1 MQFISVKSFTLYYLL
16 FVVLFAAP
24 MVFFQKDLAYGAP
37 LTDLLSLKL
46 SPYIMGFYFFS
57 CAVFLVHAIK
67 PRIWLS
73 QFASFLLFLGSAAT
87 GALLISTTY
96 EAYKILEEGYVTITN
111 LYEVSLL
118 FLSSVS
124 FLAMFYGIKNKT
136 PSLIAW
142 VTPLLSISACWT
154 LYLDSLGQGGPQELV
169 PALKS
174 YWLTY
179 HVIANFIGY
188 GAFAV
193 GAVLGIMMLVSKR
206 QHAKQKPT
214 TLPEVKKLEMLSYRV
229 IAVGFPIFSVAIIL
243 GSLWAYEAW
252 GGYWSWD
259 PKETW
264 ALIVWLVYA
273 AYLHARVHNKYSVVV
288 MSWWLIIGFLVTVFC
303 FLGVNLFLSG
313 LHSYGTLK

>member
-1 MQFISVKSFTLYYLL
+1 MSCLKSFYLYYLGFVAL
-16 FVVLFAAP
+16 FTLPLVG
-24 MVFFQKDLAYGAP
+24 FQMNLEYGV
-37 LTDLLSLKL
+37 DHSQLLSLKTAPYFL
-46 SPYIMGFYFFS
+46 SFYFVSFVLFVVHS
-57 CAVFLVHAIK
+57 VVKNDWLYQAGRFLVFL
-67 PRIWLS
+67 
-73 QFASFLLFLGSAAT
+73 ASTAT
-87 GALLISTTY
+87 VALLITTTY
-96 EAYKILEEGYVTITN
+96 EAHKILEEGYVTITN

-118 FLSSVS
+118 FLASLSL
-124 FLAMFYGIKNKT
+124 LALFYETKT
-136 PSLIAW
+136 QTKSLLAW
-142 VTPLLSISACWT
+142 VSPLLAISVVWN

-179 HVIANFIGY
+179 HVFANFIGY
-188 GAFAV
+188 GAFGLA
-193 GAVLGIMMLVSKR
+193 AVLGAMMLWR
-206 QHAKQKPT
+206 LFMDAKGKASS
-214 TLPEVKKLEMLSYRV
+214 LPEYKQLEILSYRV

-273 AYLHARVHNKYSVVV
+273 AYLHARMHKRFSPKA
-288 MSWWLIIGFLVTVFC
+288 MSWWLIVGFLITLFC

>member
-1 MQFISVKSFTLYYLL
+1 MASMKSFYLYYLG
-16 FVVLFAAP
+16 FVALFALP
-24 MVFFQKDLAYGAP
+24 LVGFQTDLTYGVSH
-37 LTDLLSLKL
+37 TQLLSLKTAPYFL
-46 SPYIMGFYFFS
+46 SLYFISFVLFIAYAVS
-57 CAVFLVHAIK
+57 KSSWIYQAGRFLVFL
-67 PRIWLS
+67 
-73 QFASFLLFLGSAAT
+73 ASTAT
-87 GALLISTTY
+87 AALLITTTF

-118 FLSSVS
+118 FLLSLSM
-124 FLAMFYGIKNKT
+124 LALFFEIKTQTK
-136 PSLIAW
+136 SLVAW
-142 VTPLLSISACWT
+142 VSPLLVAACCWS

-179 HVIANFIGY
+179 HVFANFVGY
-188 GAFAV
+188 GSFGLA
-193 GAVLGIMMLVSKR
+193 AVLGCMMLWRLRIDSK
-206 QHAKQKPT
+206 KQTSSLPT
-214 TLPEVKKLEMLSYRV
+214 YKQLEILSYRV

-273 AYLHARVHNKYSVVV
+273 AYLHARVLNKFSSKV
-288 MSWWLIIGFLVTVFC
+288 MAWWLIVGFLITLFC